1 MMETSI
7 EITNDGKIY
16 CDRIKEDSV
25 NGFLMLFAMYAQEDD
40 YNYIKMNEGMVQP
53 QKKNIVISFGIELYP
68 TEFFVKNVLSSMD
81 FEVTK
86 KFIADIYNL

>member
-1 MMETSI
+1 METSI

-16 CDRIKEDSV
+16 CDGIKEDSV

-40 YNYIKMNEGMVQP
+40 YTYFKMKEGMVQP

-68 TEFFVKNVLSSMD
+68 TEFFVNNVLSSMD